1 MPAPAPLSE
10 PATANTFGTAPEPSD
25 RAPAIEL
32 LSAARYC
39 ALAPPARKPRVF
51 APPRYLGTLATKQV
65 SDFLGTEAILC
76 TP

>member
-32 LSAARYC
+32 LSAARLRTR
-39 ALAPPARKPRVF
+39 APARKPRVF

>member
-32 LSAARYC
+32 LSAARMRTR
-39 ALAPPARKPRVF
+39 AARMRTRAARAKTTGFRASAVSWHPRDQ
-51 APPRYLGTLATKQV
+51 TSQ
-65 SDFLGTEAILC
+65 
-76 TP
+76 

>member
-32 LSAARYC
+32 LSAARLRTR
-39 ALAPPARKPRVF
+39 AARAKTTGFRASAVSWHPRDQ
-51 APPRYLGTLATKQV
+51 TSQ
-65 SDFLGTEAILC
+65 
-76 TP
+76 